1 MLHKSKLEDFAK
13 WAEERGWKRQKTK
26 GDYEVLR
33 MKWPGEPPMI
43 IYTKLEAKEHYTTY
57 EIGDVLVRQWIRD
70 RKQECGQGDMK

>member
-1 MLHKSKLEDFAK
+1 
-13 WAEERGWKRQKTK
+13 
-26 GDYEVLR
+26 
-33 MKWPGEPPMI
+33 MI